1 MEGNV
6 DRNAPIEC
14 NGWKVLVE
22 EGLEED
28 DLIPVLQEGDE
39 NGVLA

>member
-14 NGWKVLVE
+14 NEGEVLVE
-22 EGLEED
+22 KGLEED
-28 DLIPVLQEGDE
+28 DLIPVLQEGDAD
-39 NGVLA
+39 GVLA